1 MSSTLLQLVDRAANE
16 LSLAAPASVI
26 SNTNQEVVQLL
37 ALINAVGY
45 ELLGD
50 YDWQT
55 LVREH
60 RENLVTFSYT
70 GDTTADSTSV
80 TNMSSI
86 TGLSARFMVTGTG
99 IESDTYDRGHI
110 RPCGHRILSPVRLP
124 IPPLPL
130 EVDSTICC
138 LR

>member
-1 MSSTLLQLVDRAANE
+1 MASTLLQLVDRAANE

-37 ALINAVGY
+37 ALTNAVGY

-50 YDWQT
+50 HDWQT

-70 GDTTADSTSV
+70 GTTTADSTSV
-80 TNMSSI
+80 TAMSSI
-86 TGLSARFMVTGTG
+86 VGLSARFMVKIG
-99 IESDTYDRGHI
+99 RA
-110 RPCGHRILSPVRLP
+110 
-124 IPPLPL
+124 
-130 EVDSTICC
+130 
-138 LR
+138 